1 MVVLYSSWFR
11 CLKKKVKEAED
22 GELTRIE
29 PGTKRLRAKVHHH
42 VPRKKKKLYMWCEFI
57 VINFSF
63 STQTS
68 H

>member
-42 VPRKKKKLYMWCEFI
+42 VPRKKKKNYICGVNSLL
-57 VINFSF
+57 
-63 STQTS
+63 
-68 H
+68 